1 MALNSARKHK
11 SKGMTLGSK
20 KFLIFIIVL
29 LILICVFFINLFRGN
44 SPADYDKKTVRTS
57 LAAISTFDYSKVTT
71 VEKEIKKLEI
81 TEAQSTFDVTKVL
94 SKEQYRKILKTS
106 VIIGDSV
113 TEGLTDYGWLGSEQ
127 VFCKIGASIINSDDL
142 FTSAAKV
149 YPSYAFMAFGMN
161 DIGNYNGNP
170 DGFIEKYK
178 KLIKEFKKISPDTKI
193 LINGIT
199 PPSQNAIEAN
209 SILKNYKKFNNA
221 IKQMCKELDL
231 TYMDNTFI
239 LEEHP
244 DFYEGDGIH
253 VSTNYYPYWM
263 NNMILKAGL

>member
-1 MALNSARKHK
+1 M
-11 SKGMTLGSK
+11 
-20 KFLIFIIVL
+20 IVL
-29 LILICVFFINLFRGN
+29 LILIILFFINLIRGN

-81 TEAQSTFDVTKVL
+81 TEAQSTFDVTKIL
-94 SKEQYRKILKTS
+94 TKEQYRKILKTS

-113 TEGLTDYGWLGSEQ
+113 TEGLADYGWLGSEQ
-127 VFCKIGASIINSDDL
+127 VFCKIGASIINSDEL
-142 FTSAAKV
+142 FTSAAKI

-178 KLIKEFKKISPDTKI
+178 KLIKEFKEISPDTRI

-199 PPSQNAIEAN
+199 PPAQKAIEDN

-221 IKQMCKELDL
+221 IKQMCRDLDL
-231 TYMDNTFI
+231 TYMDNSFI

-244 DFYEGDGIH
+244 DLYEGDGIH